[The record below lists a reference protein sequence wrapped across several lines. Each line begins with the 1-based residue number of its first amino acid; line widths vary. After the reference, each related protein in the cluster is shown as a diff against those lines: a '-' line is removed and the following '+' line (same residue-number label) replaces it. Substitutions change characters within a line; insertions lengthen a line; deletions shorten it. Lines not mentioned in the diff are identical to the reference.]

1 MTWWNRLRRRGKLE
15 EQLEKELGFHLEQH
29 TADLMARGLPPGEAR
44 RQARMA
50 MGDSE
55 QVEGGHDVRGRRWLF
70 DLWQDARY
78 ALRMFGKNPGTT
90 AVAVLSFAL
99 AIGTNATLFSVVDRM
114 FLRPVTVQ
122 GSSRMFFLSTKGD
135 RQNVWEY
142 PSYPDFLD
150 YQAGGRAVAD
160 FTASVGQAVTVSVNG
175 ANELVPMEMVS
186 ENYFRVLGVRAAVG
200 RTIEESDARFEGA
213 PPVMLS
219 YSLWQR
225 KFGGA
230 ADIVGKTI
238 MLWSQPAYVVGVAP
252 RRFREPMQHMLP
264 NDVWGPLSAGSAW
277 DKNYREGM
285 MQRGKWMVDVTVRLR
300 NGVSRQQAET
310 ALSAIATQL
319 TREYPATN
327 RGKVVNLRPVDNPG
341 MAVVGAIMLSLVS
354 LVLLIACAN
363 VAGIRL
369 AQGEAR
375 RREFAM
381 RLALGAG
388 RGRLLRQLLAESA
401 LLALAAAA
409 LGLLFARA
417 LIQALPAALPPFP
430 FTIDFGLRVDAGVLA
445 YSLALA
451 MIAILAAGL
460 LPALR
465 VSRPDLAPVLKG
477 EAPGG
482 KSRSWFRGSLII
494 AQIACSQ
501 FLLVGTGLLVG
512 SYFQVQHI
520 RPGFDIGRHVL
531 LATVLPNAKRPNV
544 KYDYEGML
552 ARLQAVPGVLR
563 VSSVRNPPLSGSGGG
578 AQQVS
583 IPGVLTEPV
592 GIAGNAVGPDYFTA
606 MGTAILR
613 GRDFTKSDSDGT
625 AIVNEQMARRFWG
638 DAGRAIGR
646 FFRVNGKDR
655 QIVGVVET
663 GKYEWLMEQP
673 TPFFFLFTPVEA
685 TLLIESAGDPA
696 VMAGSVRKSFQEDFP
711 GFTLFSLVTLR
722 QQMALGLF
730 LWQAAA
736 SLLGILALLGIFLSG
751 VGLYGV
757 VSYGV
762 TRRVHEIGVRVAMG
776 ARPADVLRLVLR
788 QGLSMVAIGVAIG
801 TAVAVAAARV
811 VSAILYRVS
820 PADPLALI
828 AAALAVAVVTFLAI
842 QTPARRAIRT
852 DPMAV
857 LRNE

>member
-29 TADLMARGLPPGEAR
+29 IADLMARGLPPGKAR

-50 MGDSE
+50 IGGPE
-55 QVEGGHDVRGRRWLF
+55 QVKEGCRDARGTRWLE

-78 ALRMFGKNPGTT
+78 ALKMFAKNPGTT
-90 AVAVLSFAL
+90 AVAVLSLAL
-99 AIGTNATLFSVVDRM
+99 AIGPNATLFSVVDRM

-122 GSSRMFFLSTKGD
+122 GSSQMFFLSTKGD
-135 RQNVWEY
+135 RQNVREY
-142 PSYPDFLD
+142 PCYLDFLD
-150 YQAGGRAVAD
+150 YQSGGRDMAD
-160 FTASVGQAVTVSVNG
+160 FIAAVGHGVTLNVNG
-175 ANELVPMEMVS
+175 ANEVVSMEMVS

-200 RTIEESDARFEGA
+200 RTLVESDTRFEGA

-238 MLWSQPAYVVGVAP
+238 MLWFQPAYVVGVAP
-252 RRFREPMQHMLP
+252 RHFREPMQHLLP
-264 NDVWGPLSAGSAW
+264 TDVWGPLSAAPVW
-277 DKNYREGM
+277 DKSYREGM
-285 MQRGKWMVDVTVRLR
+285 TQRGKWPVDLTVRLR
-300 NGVSRQQAET
+300 DGVNKQQAEV

-327 RGKVVNLRPVDNPG
+327 RGTTVNLRPVDNPG
-341 MAVVGAIMLSLVS
+341 MAVIGAIMLSLVS

-388 RGRLLRQLLAESA
+388 RWRLLRQLLAESA
-401 LLALAAAA
+401 LLALASAG
-409 LGLLFARA
+409 LGLLLARV
-417 LIQALPAALPPFP
+417 LIQALPVALPSLPM
-430 FTIDFGLRVDAGVLA
+430 TIDLGLRVDARLLV
-445 YSLALA
+445 YSFALA
-451 MIAILAAGL
+451 MITTLAAGL
-460 LPALR
+460 VPALR

-477 EAPGG
+477 EASSGE
-482 KSRSWFRGSLII
+482 SRSWFRGSLII

-501 FLLVGTGLLVG
+501 FLLVGTSLLVG
-512 SYFQVQHI
+512 SYLQVQHI
-520 RPGFDIGRHVL
+520 RPGFDMGRHVL
-531 LATVLPNAKRPNV
+531 FATMLPNAENPNLN
-544 KYDYEGML
+544 YEDILG
-552 ARLQAVPGVLR
+552 RLRAAPGVRR
-563 VSSVRNPPLSGSGGG
+563 VSSVGNPPLSGSGGG

-583 IPGVLTEPV
+583 IPGVTAEPV
-592 GIAGNAVGPDYFTA
+592 GIAGNAVGAEYFTT

-613 GRDFTKSDSDGT
+613 GRDFTKSDSAGT

-638 DAGRAIGR
+638 DAGRAIGQ
-646 FFRVNGKDR
+646 FFRVGGKDR

-663 GKYEWLMEQP
+663 GKYQWLLEQP
-673 TPFFFLFTPVEA
+673 TPFFFLFTPVA
-685 TLLIESAGDPA
+685 GTLLIETAGDPA
-696 VMAGSVRKSFQEDFP
+696 AMAVSVRKTFRDEVP
-711 GFTLFSLVTLR
+711 GVTLHSLVTLR
-722 QQMALGLF
+722 QQMGLAFF

-736 SLLGILALLGIFLSG
+736 GLLGIFAVLGVFLSG

-762 TRRVHEIGVRVAMG
+762 TRRAHEIGVRMAMG

-788 QGLSMVAIGVAIG
+788 QGLSMVAIGAVIG

-811 VSAILYRVS
+811 VSAILYQVS
-820 PADPLALI
+820 PADPLALSEAVLVV
-828 AAALAVAVVTFLAI
+828 AAVTFLAI
-842 QTPARRAIRT
+842 QMPARRAIRT